1 MSRLEISCRGILLVG
16 IYPLLTLFAGVLC
29 RESSLTMGWAG
40 IALVGKPTPRSA
52 GWLVGEECLPR
63 GPIVKETVE

>member
-1 MSRLEISCRGILLVG
+1 MSRLEILRRGILLVAL
-16 IYPLLTLFAGVLC
+16 YPLLTLNAGVLC

-52 GWLVGEECLPR
+52 GWLVGVECLPR